1 MLYYDCYLTYVIQQ
15 FRIKGPDMPPKVV
28 FTREDVIQAAFD
40 FVREEGLKK
49 LSARK
54 IARRLKSS
62 TAPVYSQFSSMKE
75 LELEVLRKAEDLLL
89 QYTREPY
96 TERVFLNMGTGYVF
110 FAREYSELFRALFLG
125 RGVSRDVVEDFN
137 DFIREDMLKDSRF
150 VAMPANDR
158 DVLLQQ
164 MWIFTHGLAAL
175 VCVGLVEDDSNEHII
190 DTLLEVGTTVVASAL
205 AKSQK

>member
-1 MLYYDCYLTYVIQQ
+1 
-15 FRIKGPDMPPKVV
+15 MPPKVV

-89 QYTREPY
+89 QYTRKPY

-190 DTLLEVGTTVVASAL
+190 DTLLEVGTTVVAAAL

>member
-1 MLYYDCYLTYVIQQ
+1 
-15 FRIKGPDMPPKVV
+15 MPPKVL
-28 FTREDVIQAAFD
+28 FNKEEVIQAAFD

-54 IARRLKSS
+54 IARKLKSS

-75 LELEVLRKAEDLLL
+75 LKLEVLRKAKDLLL
-89 QYTREPY
+89 QYTRESY
-96 TERVFLNMGTGYVF
+96 TERVFLNIGTGYVL
-110 FAREYSELFRALFLG
+110 FAREHRELFRALFLG
-125 RGVSRDVVEDFN
+125 RDVSRDVVENFKDI
-137 DFIREDMLKDSRF
+137 IREDMLKDPRF

-175 VCVGLVEDDSNEHII
+175 VCVSLVEDDSNEHII
-190 DTLLEVGTTVVASAL
+190 DTLLEVGTTVIAAAL